1 MMIPS
6 PLSTNRASS
15 HVVIMLLP
23 IRGQGLE
30 MSCHHQ
36 AISMIRRP
44 RLREAERHGGLSR
57 RHEWRK
63 NQRRNVTRSAVK
75 DLPAASQIGRKRS
88 VCSHTILTAYVRKD
102 ALFAGNETARR
113 RNAATRLQHSFQ
125 ACGDLKVGPPFR
137 FLAGSRALIRVTTAS
152 IIWKGCRSG
161 TSPPVSGSGRR

>member
-6 PLSTNRASS
+6 PLSTNRATS
-15 HVVIMLLP
+15 HVVIMLLL

-44 RLREAERHGGLSR
+44 CLREAERHGGHSR

-63 NQRRNVTRSAVK
+63 NQRKNVTRSAVK

-88 VCSHTILTAYVRKD
+88 VCSHTILTAYVRCD
-102 ALFAGNETARR
+102 AFAGNETTRR
-113 RNAATRLQHSFQ
+113 RNAATRLQHSLQ
-125 ACGDLKVGPPFR
+125 ACEDLKAGPPSR
-137 FLAGSRALIRVTTAS
+137 FLAGSSALIRVITAS
-152 IIWKGCRSG
+152 IIWKGFRSG
-161 TSPPVSGSGRR
+161 TSPPVSGNGRR